1 MGFGTTPH
9 RCRTCGGNGVVVV
22 KDAKTGAE
30 SKQTCPE
37 CKGRKTST
45 GIVKK

>member
-9 RCRTCGGNGVVVV
+9 RCRTCGGNGVVVTTD
-22 KDAKTGAE
+22 KKTGE
-30 SKQTCPE
+30 KTTGTCPE
-37 CKGRKTST
+37 CKGNKQST